1 MSNARHVRN
10 GRSFF
15 KHWCQRAPAP
25 SCGAAGGGGSGAC
38 STPGPP
44 EGVRGSACSGHR
56 CAGSG
61 RPHPTRTGHPEPR
74 RSPGKQV
81 QSTHE
86 HERRLR
92 PEDAGWRP
100 RRAHECTSP
109 CHGSPLRLLLPRPAG
124 TATPKPPPRVL
135 TSPLL
140 PGGAA
145 LAAGDSE
152 GWCVAGAGQGRS
164 RKPGPGAALRAGRH
178 VAGAP
183 RTPAALR
190 SQSKCKVQPSARGQQ
205 SLGFR
210 KTELRGPRPGSETR
224 TRRLNTDGRFAS
236 ASPWHRRAPA
246 SAPRGD
252 TWPLEGCSR
261 PQAHGPS
268 DCG

>member
-124 TATPKPPPRVL
+124 TAIPKPPLRVL

-152 GWCVAGAGQGRS
+152 GWCVAGSRDLALRS
-164 RKPGPGAALRAGRH
+164 EPPRRGGSPHSGSAPLPEQVQGAALGPRTAESWIPQNRTARA
-178 VAGAP
+178 AP
-183 RTPAALR
+183 RLR
-190 SQSKCKVQPSARGQQ
+190 DARA
-205 SLGFR
+205 
-210 KTELRGPRPGSETR
+210 
-224 TRRLNTDGRFAS
+224 RRLNTDGRFAS

-252 TWPLEGCSR
+252 TRPPKGCGR

-268 DCG
+268 DCS

>member
-124 TATPKPPPRVL
+124 TATPKPPLRVL

-152 GWCVAGAGQGRS
+152 GWCVAGS
-164 RKPGPGAALRAGRH
+164 RDL
-178 VAGAP
+178 
-183 RTPAALR
+183 ALR
-190 SQSKCKVQPSARGQQ
+190 SEQAATSRGLPALRQRSAPRASARC
-205 SLGFR
+205 S
-210 KTELRGPRPGSETR
+210 PRPADSRVLDSAKQNCE
-224 TRRLNTDGRFAS
+224 GRAP
-236 ASPWHRRAPA
+236 AQRRAPA
-246 SAPRGD
+246 G
-252 TWPLEGCSR
+252 
-261 PQAHGPS
+261 
-268 DCG
+268 

>member
-1 MSNARHVRN
+1 MEDHSLNTGAKERR
-10 GRSFF
+10 R
-15 KHWCQRAPAP
+15 PA
-25 SCGAAGGGGSGAC
+25 AVLQGGGGSGAC

-92 PEDAGWRP
+92 PEDARWRP

-152 GWCVAGAGQGRS
+152 GWCVAGSRDLALRS
-164 RKPGPGAALRAGRH
+164 EPPRRGGSPHSGSAPLPEQVQGAALGPRTAESWIPQNRTARA
-178 VAGAP
+178 AP
-183 RTPAALR
+183 RLR
-190 SQSKCKVQPSARGQQ
+190 DAHPQA
-205 SLGFR
+205 
-210 KTELRGPRPGSETR
+210 E
-224 TRRLNTDGRFAS
+224 
-236 ASPWHRRAPA
+236 HRRPLRLCLPLA
-246 SAPRGD
+246 S
-252 TWPLEGCSR
+252 TR
-261 PQAHGPS
+261 PS
-268 DCG
+268 

>member
-1 MSNARHVRN
+1 MEDHSLNTGAKERR
-10 GRSFF
+10 R
-15 KHWCQRAPAP
+15 PA
-25 SCGAAGGGGSGAC
+25 AGSGAC

-124 TATPKPPPRVL
+124 TATPKPPLRVL

-152 GWCVAGAGQGRS
+152 GWCVAGS
-164 RKPGPGAALRAGRH
+164 RDL
-178 VAGAP
+178 
-183 RTPAALR
+183 ALR
-190 SQSKCKVQPSARGQQ
+190 SEQAATSRG
-205 SLGFR
+205 LPA
-210 KTELRGPRPGSETR
+210 LRQR
-224 TRRLNTDGRFAS
+224 
-236 ASPWHRRAPA
+236 
-246 SAPRGD
+246 SAPRASARCSPRPADSRVLDSAKQNCEGHAPAQRRARSQAEHRR
-252 TWPLEGCSR
+252 PLRLCLPLASTR
-261 PQAHGPS
+261 PS
-268 DCG
+268 

>member
-1 MSNARHVRN
+1 MEDHSLNTGAKERR
-10 GRSFF
+10 R
-15 KHWCQRAPAP
+15 PA
-25 SCGAAGGGGSGAC
+25 AGSGAC

-92 PEDAGWRP
+92 PEDARWRP

-152 GWCVAGAGQGRS
+152 GWCVEGAGQGGS
-164 RKPGPGAALRAGRH
+164 RKPGPGAALRAATSRGLPALRQRS
-178 VAGAP
+178 AP
-183 RTPAALR
+183 RA
-190 SQSKCKVQPSARGQQ
+190 SARC
-205 SLGFR
+205 S
-210 KTELRGPRPGSETR
+210 PRPADSR
-224 TRRLNTDGRFAS
+224 VLDS
-236 ASPWHRRAPA
+236 AKQNCEGRAPA
-246 SAPRGD
+246 QRRARSQAEQRR
-252 TWPLEGCSR
+252 PLRLCLPLASTR
-261 PQAHGPS
+261 PS
-268 DCG
+268 

>member
-38 STPGPP
+38 STPGHP

-109 CHGSPLRLLLPRPAG
+109 CHSSPLRLLLPRPAG

-152 GWCVAGAGQGRS
+152 GWCVAGS
-164 RKPGPGAALRAGRH
+164 RDL
-178 VAGAP
+178 
-183 RTPAALR
+183 ALR
-190 SQSKCKVQPSARGQQ
+190 SEQAATSRGLPALRQRSAPRASARC
-205 SLGFR
+205 S
-210 KTELRGPRPGSETR
+210 PRPADSRVLDSAKQNCE
-224 TRRLNTDGRFAS
+224 GRAP
-236 ASPWHRRAPA
+236 AQRRAPA
-246 SAPRGD
+246 G
-252 TWPLEGCSR
+252 
-261 PQAHGPS
+261 
-268 DCG
+268 

>member
-56 CAGSG
+56 CTGSG

-109 CHGSPLRLLLPRPAG
+109 CHGSPLRLLLPRPAA
-124 TATPKPPPRVL
+124 TATPKPPLRVL

-152 GWCVAGAGQGRS
+152 GWCVAGS
-164 RKPGPGAALRAGRH
+164 RDL
-178 VAGAP
+178 
-183 RTPAALR
+183 ALR
-190 SQSKCKVQPSARGQQ
+190 SEQAATSRGLPALRQRSAPRASARC
-205 SLGFR
+205 S
-210 KTELRGPRPGSETR
+210 PRPADSR
-224 TRRLNTDGRFAS
+224 VLDS
-236 ASPWHRRAPA
+236 AKQNCEGRAPA
-246 SAPRGD
+246 QRRARSQAEHRR
-252 TWPLEGCSR
+252 PLRLCLPLASTR
-261 PQAHGPS
+261 PS
-268 DCG
+268 

>member
-124 TATPKPPPRVL
+124 TATPKPPLRVL

-152 GWCVAGAGQGRS
+152 GWCVAGS
-164 RKPGPGAALRAGRH
+164 RDL
-178 VAGAP
+178 
-183 RTPAALR
+183 ALR
-190 SQSKCKVQPSARGQQ
+190 SEQAATSRGLPALRQRSAPRASARC
-205 SLGFR
+205 S
-210 KTELRGPRPGSETR
+210 PRPADSR
-224 TRRLNTDGRFAS
+224 VLDS
-236 ASPWHRRAPA
+236 AKQNCEGRAPA
-246 SAPRGD
+246 QRRARSQAEHRR
-252 TWPLEGCSR
+252 PLRLCLPLASTR
-261 PQAHGPS
+261 PS
-268 DCG
+268 

>member
-15 KHWCQRAPAP
+15 NKHWCQRAPAP

-81 QSTHE
+81 RSTHE

-100 RRAHECTSP
+100 RRAHACTSP
-109 CHGSPLRLLLPRPAG
+109 CQGSPLRLLLPRPAG
-124 TATPKPPPRVL
+124 TATPKPPLRVL
-135 TSPLL
+135 TSPRL

-152 GWCVAGAGQGRS
+152 GWCVAGAGTWRCAPSRPPRRGGR
-164 RKPGPGAALRAGRH
+164 PALRQRS
-178 VAGAP
+178 AP
-183 RTPAALR
+183 RA
-190 SQSKCKVQPSARGQQ
+190 SARC
-205 SLGFR
+205 S
-210 KTELRGPRPGSETR
+210 PRPADSR
-224 TRRLNTDGRFAS
+224 VLDS
-236 ASPWHRRAPA
+236 AKQNCEGRAPA
-246 SAPRGD
+246 QRRARSQAEHRR
-252 TWPLEGCSR
+252 PLRLCLPLASTR
-261 PQAHGPS
+261 PS
-268 DCG
+268 

>member
-152 GWCVAGAGQGRS
+152 GWCVAGS
-164 RKPGPGAALRAGRH
+164 RDL
-178 VAGAP
+178 
-183 RTPAALR
+183 ALR
-190 SQSKCKVQPSARGQQ
+190 SEQAATSRGLPALRQRSAPRASARC
-205 SLGFR
+205 S
-210 KTELRGPRPGSETR
+210 PRPADSRVLDSAKQNCE
-224 TRRLNTDGRFAS
+224 GRAP
-236 ASPWHRRAPA
+236 AQRRAPA
-246 SAPRGD
+246 G
-252 TWPLEGCSR
+252 
-261 PQAHGPS
+261 
-268 DCG
+268 

>member
-1 MSNARHVRN
+1 MPGTLEMEDHSLNTGAKERR
-10 GRSFF
+10 R
-15 KHWCQRAPAP
+15 PA
-25 SCGAAGGGGSGAC
+25 AVLQGGGGSGAC

-124 TATPKPPPRVL
+124 TATPKPPLRVL

-152 GWCVAGAGQGRS
+152 GWCVAGS
-164 RKPGPGAALRAGRH
+164 RDL
-178 VAGAP
+178 
-183 RTPAALR
+183 ALR
-190 SQSKCKVQPSARGQQ
+190 SEQAATSRGLPALRQRSAPRASARCSPRPADS

-224 TRRLNTDGRFAS
+224 TSRLNTDGRFAS

-252 TWPLEGCSR
+252 TRPPEGCGR

-268 DCG
+268 DYS

>member
-1 MSNARHVRN
+1 MEDHSLNTGAKERR
-10 GRSFF
+10 R
-15 KHWCQRAPAP
+15 PA
-25 SCGAAGGGGSGAC
+25 AGSGAC

-92 PEDAGWRP
+92 PKDAGWRP

-140 PGGAA
+140 PGGAV

-152 GWCVAGAGQGRS
+152 GWCVAGSRDLALRS
-164 RKPGPGAALRAGRH
+164 EPPRRGGSPHSGSAPLPEQVQGAALGPRTAESWIPQNRTARA
-178 VAGAP
+178 AP
-183 RTPAALR
+183 RLR
-190 SQSKCKVQPSARGQQ
+190 DAHPQA
-205 SLGFR
+205 
-210 KTELRGPRPGSETR
+210 E
-224 TRRLNTDGRFAS
+224 
-236 ASPWHRRAPA
+236 HRRPLRLCLPLA
-246 SAPRGD
+246 S
-252 TWPLEGCSR
+252 TR
-261 PQAHGPS
+261 PS
-268 DCG
+268 